1 MDAEDGYQAATPAA
15 SSASALNAPSHTH
28 SGPSPSG
35 SAAECCAAGGRSRH
49 GCSVG
54 RPGTQGAGGRGLDAL
69 EWAHAVQGHLRG
81 AARLLPA
88 AWEASVAAGGDV
100 IRAADGLEASGWPPG
115 VPVLRATGHA
125 LFLYPQ
131 APQAKQTNRPVA
143 TVTRKLR
150 GWPEPWK
157 GHNARTTWPPAGG
170 SFDSS
175 ICRKENSRFQESE
188 NSCKIVVYAHHTYKS
203 TGWPRHIH
211 GDCLPQCRP

>member
-1 MDAEDGYQAATPAA
+1 
-15 SSASALNAPSHTH
+15 LNAPSHTH
-28 SGPSPSG
+28 SGPSPSR

-69 EWAHAVQGHLRG
+69 EWVHAVQGHLRG
-81 AARLLPA
+81 AAWR
-88 AWEASVAAGGDV
+88 SCSSRH
-100 IRAADGLEASGWPPG
+100 RA
-115 VPVLRATGHA
+115 RAVSIY
-125 LFLYPQ
+125 LQ

-150 GWPEPWK
+150 WWPESWK

-170 SFDSS
+170 PFDSS

-188 NSCKIVVYAHHTYKS
+188 NSCKIVVYAHHTYES

-211 GDCLPQCRP
+211 GDCLPQRRP